1 MFRIVREEN
10 KLNGKVQYIIER
22 RRKFLW
28 FQSWS
33 INLGVD
39 VYQTGPIGASTING
53 AKKKL
58 DEIISSNGIMMSREV
73 ILEN

>member
-1 MFRIVREEN
+1 V
-10 KLNGKVQYIIER
+10 LYIIER

-28 FQSWS
+28 FQSWY
-33 INLGVD
+33 IDLRVD
-39 VYQTGPIGASTING
+39 VYQTGPIGVSTING

-58 DEIISSNGIMMSREV
+58 DEIISSNGIMMNREV